1 MGDLTVRKIVA
12 LGVVVLVVV
21 ALWTAA
27 WFWAASELRRQVAML
42 GEADGETAPRLTCGV
57 FEVGGFPFRF
67 DLECRDGVLVDQDR
81 TYGIK
86 GVRASVL
93 IYSPSHAIFSAAS
106 PMTLANAF
114 TGSESRIDFASL
126 EGSARLVAA
135 DPIRGLAGEG
145 WRIARVSVQ
154 ADAITWNETIIGD
167 LLQLE
172 ADHAE
177 AHLID
182 MGERHDAE
190 AGTAALAGFA
200 KADGLT
206 VPAFDVTDGNASLEV
221 ELTGLPDDLRVLAA
235 DPDPIR
241 NWQRRD
247 GEFRLVRFAG
257 DQPAPEEMFE
267 ISGEARLGPSG
278 LLAAQ
283 VTYRQKRVLDRLEG
297 LMPPLQLAAIK
308 GKPEA
313 DGSSGNTLTIVDG
326 RMRLLTLD
334 LLEIGPLF

>member
-1 MGDLTVRKIVA
+1 MRKIVA
-12 LGVVVLVVV
+12 LGVVVLMVV
-21 ALWTAA
+21 ALWSAA
-27 WFWAASELRRQVAML
+27 WFWAATELHRQVALL
-42 GEADGETAPRLTCGV
+42 GEADGESAPRLTCGA

-81 TYGIK
+81 TIGIK
-86 GVRASVL
+86 GVKASVL
-93 IYSPSHAIFSAAS
+93 IYSPTHAIFSAAS
-106 PMTLANAF
+106 PLTLANAF
-114 TGSESRIDFASL
+114 TGSESRVDFKSL

-154 ADAITWNETIIGD
+154 ADELAWNETIIGD

-172 ADHAE
+172 VDHAE

-182 MGERHDAE
+182 MGELHNAE
-190 AGTAALAGFA
+190 AGTAALAAFA

-206 VPAFDVTDGNASLEV
+206 APAFDITDGNTSLEV
-221 ELTGLPDDLRVLAA
+221 ELTGLPDDLRLLAT

-247 GEFRLVRFAG
+247 GVLRLVRFAG
-257 DQPAPEEMFE
+257 DQPAPAESFD
-267 ISGEARLGPSG
+267 ISGEAKLGLSG
-278 LLAAQ
+278 LVAAQ
-283 VTYRQKRVLDRLEG
+283 ITYKQKRVLDRLEG
-297 LMPPLQLAAIK
+297 LVPALQLAAIR

-334 LLEIGPLF
+334 LLDIGPLF